1 MRYSVCAVIPSLVG
15 LLATASPVAAAE
27 PSNGSDVGVHAISA
41 ADVDARLER
50 YAPAELGP
58 DPSALSGGEVKLLTV
73 LVEAARAIDAIYW
86 DQVSPG
92 GKALVTRLDA
102 AATPRAKALARLV
115 ALNYGPWDRF
125 RGDEPVVGVLP
136 KPAGA
141 NFYPED
147 LSPLQLE
154 QVLADRPDQ
163 RDALLSPYTLVRREG
178 DGLSTHPYSQ
188 VFREPLEDASKK
200 LKEAAG
206 LTSCRPLARFLELR
220 AADLLSDHYA
230 ASEMQ
235 WMNTGDCRF
244 EVVIGPYETYEDG
257 LAGVKTAFEAIV
269 AVRDHE
275 ASRAIAGFPAGVVD
289 VVGTLPLRSEI
300 RTHLRPVPPSPLTVA
315 DVVYTA
321 GDARARFQVSAF
333 TLPNDERV
341 RAKKGTKNV
350 VLRNVVKAKFDHL
363 FRPIAERLLCPKR
376 AAEMSAEAFLDLVVM
391 WNLAY
396 SVGSPVIELPGNE
409 VLALAARLKE
419 RQNVIDLVRAD
430 ALALV
435 NAFHLADKGL
445 LPQARADAVACA
457 YVTTIFATVRY
468 GGDHAMAKTIVYNY
482 LAAEGALRYDPKQ
495 GRFTPDPKA
504 VDQAARK
511 LAVEALRLEAL
522 GDYDG
527 AGQLIVRYGLRPAE
541 VSQALGRVADVPV
554 DITPIY
560 TLDR

>member
-1 MRYSVCAVIPSLVG
+1 MRNGVCAVIPSLVS
-15 LLATASPVAAAE
+15 LVLAASTAAAAG
-27 PSNGSDVGVHAISA
+27 PTDASDLGVHAIGA
-41 ADVDARLER
+41 ADVEARLER
-50 YAPAELGP
+50 YAPADLGP
-58 DPSALSGGEVKLLTV
+58 EGAALSAGELKLLGV
-73 LVEAARAIDAIYW
+73 LVDAARAVDTIYW
-86 DQVSPG
+86 SQVSPDG
-92 GKALVTRLDA
+92 PALVARLEA
-102 AATPRAKALARLV
+102 QGTPRAKALARLL

-125 RGDEPVVGVLP
+125 RGDEPLVGVLP
-136 KPAGA
+136 KPVGA
-141 NFYPED
+141 AFYPDD

-154 QVLADRPDQ
+154 QALADRPEQ
-163 RDALLSPYTLVRREG
+163 RDALLSPYTLVRRNG
-178 DGLSTHPYSQ
+178 DGLVTEPYSQ
-188 VFREPLEDASKK
+188 AFRAPLETAAKK

-206 LTSCRPLARFLELR
+206 LSSCKPLARFLELR
-220 AADLLSDHYA
+220 AADLLSDRYVG
-230 ASEMQ
+230 SEMQ
-235 WMNTGDCRF
+235 WMNTGDCRI
-244 EVVIGPYETYEDG
+244 EVVLGPYETYEDG

-275 ASRAIAGFPAGVVD
+275 ASRAVAGFPAGVTD
-289 VVGTLPLRSEI
+289 VMARLPLRSEL
-300 RTHLRPVPPSPLTVA
+300 RTHLRPVPPSPLSVA

-350 VLRNVVKAKFDHL
+350 VLRNVVEAKFVHL

-376 AAEMSAEAFLDLVVM
+376 AAELSAQAFLDLVLM

-396 SVGSPVIELPGNE
+396 SVGSPTLELPGGE

-435 NAFHLADKGL
+435 NGFHLAEKGL
-445 LPQARADAVACA
+445 LPRARADAVACA
-457 YVTTIFATVRY
+457 YVDTIFATVRY
-468 GGDHAMAKTIVYNY
+468 GGDHAMAKTIVYNW

-495 GRFTPDPKA
+495 GRFTPEPAA

-522 GDYDG
+522 GDYEG
-527 AGQLIVRYGLRPAE
+527 AGQLIVRYGLKPAE
-541 VSQALGRVADVPV
+541 VSQALGRIADVPV
-554 DITPIY
+554 DITPVY
-560 TLDR
+560 TIER